1 MLTVTVSGQPTAR
14 FGSPLLC
21 LIKHLALKRFG
32 IKTALRSRGERQ
44 AASVCHRS
52 NTMTKRFLKAL
63 ILLLPVLAF
72 AQSSSTPSTYQP
84 ATITAVKP
92 LDSGDN
98 SNANDVLYEVSVKV
112 GGTVYVVLT
121 PSPSPSGSIMYVVG
135 RQLLVHVNHDTITWS
150 DIMGQTYKAPIISRI
165 PISDASKPQ
174 S

>member
-112 GGTVYVVLT
+112 GEMVYVVLT
-121 PSPSPSGSIMYVVG
+121 PSPSPSGIIMYVVG
-135 RQLLVHVNHDTITWS
+135 RQLLVHVNDDTITWN
-150 DIMGQTYKAPIISRI
+150 DIMGQTYKSPIISKTRLAI
-165 PISDASKPQ
+165 DPNPS
-174 S
+174 